1 MDGLRAHWRSVVAQT
16 GGTVLVQMWAHRH
29 IAVVVHVHV
38 LEGIAHNDTLVPY
51 LFRLARRLEL
61 QAEAPTTLCRVLAPG
76 GWHTAVPPRVLH
88 VCATRGVRCT
98 LGLRRR
104 TFCCRYGMRSP
115 YRRSRIGS
123 SSGL

>member
-1 MDGLRAHWRSVVAQT
+1 MARMCGA
-16 GGTVLVQMWAHRH
+16 VLVQVWAHRH

-38 LEGIAHNDTLVPY
+38 LEGVAHNDTLVPY
-51 LFRLARRLEL
+51 LFDWHGAWSYRPRQPA
-61 QAEAPTTLCRVLAPG
+61 TLCRVLATGG
-76 GWHTAVPPRVLH
+76 GWNTAVSPRVLH
-88 VCATRGVRCT
+88 IRAMRDVRCT